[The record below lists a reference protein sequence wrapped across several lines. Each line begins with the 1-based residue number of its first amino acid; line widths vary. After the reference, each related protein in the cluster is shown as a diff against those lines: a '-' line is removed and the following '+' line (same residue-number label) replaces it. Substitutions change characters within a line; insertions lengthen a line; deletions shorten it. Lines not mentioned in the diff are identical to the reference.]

1 MGVSAVA
8 APAAGWLFDR
18 VGVIVIAASVLVAA
32 LFAPLVFLGG
42 TSLAVG
48 GMALWGVGMGVQE
61 SVVRAAVADLV
72 PSGRRAGAYG
82 VFDTGFGVFWF
93 LGSALMG
100 ILYDRSILALV
111 VFSMAAQLAALPLL
125 LVVAA
130 RRNRSGL

>member
-1 MGVSAVA
+1 
-8 APAAGWLFDR
+8 
-18 VGVIVIAASVLVAA
+18 
-32 LFAPLVFLGG
+32 
-42 TSLAVG
+42 
-48 GMALWGVGMGVQE
+48 MGVQE
-61 SVVRAAVADLV
+61 SIVRAAVADLV

-100 ILYDRSILALV
+100 ILYDRSIPALV